1 MDHVF
6 NIDRE
11 FITMGYFQ
19 GMNGL
24 DLLEHFAV
32 VGLLFL
38 LFYIIKLDYK
48 KKKWN
53 KRNSK
58 IKIYD
63 YRDKK

>member
-1 MDHVF
+1 
-6 NIDRE
+6 
-11 FITMGYFQ
+11 MGYFQ

-24 DLLEHFAV
+24 DLLEHFAL

-38 LFYIIKLDYK
+38 LFNLLRSDYK

-63 YRDKK
+63 YRDNK

>member
-1 MDHVF
+1 
-6 NIDRE
+6 
-11 FITMGYFQ
+11 MGYFQ

-58 IKIYD
+58 IKIYH